1 MKPKF
6 ISLQT
11 KVAAFF
17 LAAFLLV
24 LVPVNFLMY
33 KEVEVVI
40 QETNRRELVNETERL
55 YNLFKLEPIVIP
67 VPSENSLLKIQI
79 RHANELE
86 EIFSSP
92 GFPYL
97 YTQDLQLPVF
107 YTDTFEVA
115 TLTKPLP
122 YSSKELIFSLA
133 RSNTVFLK
141 KTNQLRIYLYGIFLL
156 TLIATSALVYF
167 VSRWL
172 LRPLKQMAAQ
182 TTSITN
188 SATINFIE
196 TPTSNDEL
204 SQLGNAI
211 NQMLER
217 LKHSASNQINFFAS
231 AAHELRTP
239 LALMKAEIT
248 NPASE
253 NPETKLLH
261 VLEEVSRLER
271 IIHDFLM
278 ISELKS
284 DSLAIRKKPTLFVEL
299 VYEALKKLKLLAQ
312 RYNSVLLFHTDEKT
326 VSQIIQAD
334 ADKIETV
341 LINLI
346 ENAIKHA
353 PQKSKIELKLTS
365 QDGELQF
372 SIINPVD
379 KPIENTQELLKEF
392 KKTDDQSG
400 GIGMGLWLCESII
413 SKHGDKIV
421 VDYINGQFSAHL
433 FLKI

>member
-1 MKPKF
+1 MKSKF

-11 KVAAFF
+11 KAAAFF

-24 LVPVNFLMY
+24 LIPVNFLMY

-55 YNLFKLEPIVIP
+55 FNLFKLEPVVIP

-79 RHANELE
+79 RQANQLE
-86 EIFSSP
+86 EIFTSP
-92 GFPYL
+92 GFPDL
-97 YTQDLQLPVF
+97 YSEDLRIPIV
-107 YTDTFEVA
+107 YADTFEIA

-122 YSSKELIFSLA
+122 YTNKELVFSLA

-141 KTNQLRIYLYGIFLL
+141 KTNQLRVYLYSIFLL
-156 TLIATSALVYF
+156 TLLATSALVYF

-172 LRPLKQMAAQ
+172 LRPLRNMATQ
-182 TTSITN
+182 TSFITN

-196 TPTSNDEL
+196 TPQSNDEL
-204 SQLGNAI
+204 SLLGNAI

-253 NPETKLLH
+253 NSETKLLH

-312 RYNSVLLFHTDEKT
+312 RYNSVLLFHTDENT
-326 VSQIIQAD
+326 IAQIIQAD
-334 ADKIETV
+334 ADKMETV

-365 QDGELQF
+365 QQGELHF
-372 SIINPVD
+372 SIVNPVNN
-379 KPIENTQELLKEF
+379 PILNTHELLKEF
-392 KKTDDQSG
+392 KKADDQSG

-413 SKHGDKIV
+413 SKHGDKIKV
-421 VDYINGQFSAHL
+421 EYKNGQFEAQL
-433 FLKI
+433 FIKI

>member
-1 MKPKF
+1 
-6 ISLQT
+6 
-11 KVAAFF
+11 
-17 LAAFLLV
+17 
-24 LVPVNFLMY
+24 
-33 KEVEVVI
+33 
-40 QETNRRELVNETERL
+40 
-55 YNLFKLEPIVIP
+55 
-67 VPSENSLLKIQI
+67 
-79 RHANELE
+79 
-86 EIFSSP
+86 
-92 GFPYL
+92 
-97 YTQDLQLPVF
+97 
-107 YTDTFEVA
+107 
-115 TLTKPLP
+115 
-122 YSSKELIFSLA
+122 
-133 RSNTVFLK
+133 
-141 KTNQLRIYLYGIFLL
+141 
-156 TLIATSALVYF
+156 
-167 VSRWL
+167 
-172 LRPLKQMAAQ
+172 MAAQ

-253 NPETKLLH
+253 NPEIKLIH
-261 VLEEVSRLER
+261 ILEEVSRLER

-284 DSLAIRKKPTLFVEL
+284 DSLIIRKRPTLFVEL
-299 VYEALKKLKLLAQ
+299 VYETLKKLKLLAQ
-312 RYNSVLLFHTDEKT
+312 RYNSVLLFHTDEKS

-334 ADKIETV
+334 ADKMETV

-365 QDGELQF
+365 QHDELQF
-372 SIINPVD
+372 SIVNPVN
-379 KPIENTQELLKEF
+379 KPIENTQELLREF

-421 VDYINGQFSAHL
+421 VDYKNGQFSTYL